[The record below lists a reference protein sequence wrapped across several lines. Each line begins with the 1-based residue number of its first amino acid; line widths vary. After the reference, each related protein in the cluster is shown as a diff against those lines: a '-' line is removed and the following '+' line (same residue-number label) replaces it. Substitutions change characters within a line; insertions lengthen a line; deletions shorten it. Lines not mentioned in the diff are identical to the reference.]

1 METPVGWPRD
11 LVDPHDLEFVEQ
23 ARAWIL
29 DRLPG
34 EFRQSPIA
42 NEPHALAWILTRS
55 VHAENAAYREMY
67 ATARGELESGRI
79 EETLA
84 ALELVGSA
92 QLRLEREADLV
103 RRALVRASGENR
115 PPRLD

>member
-1 METPVGWPRD
+1 METPAGWPRD

-23 ARAWIL
+23 ARGWIL

-42 NEPHALAWILTRS
+42 QDPHALAWILTRS
-55 VHAENAAYREMY
+55 VHAEIAAYRDMY

-79 EETLA
+79 DGTLA

-103 RRALVRASGENR
+103 RRGLVRVSGENGR
-115 PPRLD
+115 PRLD